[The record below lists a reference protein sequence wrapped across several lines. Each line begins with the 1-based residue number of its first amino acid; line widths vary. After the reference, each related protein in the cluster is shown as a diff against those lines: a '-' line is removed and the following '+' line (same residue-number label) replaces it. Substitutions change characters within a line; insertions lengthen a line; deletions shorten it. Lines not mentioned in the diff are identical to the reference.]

1 MQTRSGRFSIMFVVF
16 TALFC
21 FGLYSTARSILLQPI
36 SEDFS
41 VSYTGSGLMF
51 LISFLSVLLTNLAA
65 GRLMQRFGMR
75 VVYVASIAGISLVL
89 LVQSLAGDYLLFL
102 ASTFVLTLF
111 TSGQN
116 LAGNSIVATAFAG
129 DGGARLNLMH
139 VFYGLGSLAA
149 PLFVALLASGGEP
162 SVPHQLCAAA
172 LQPEGA
178 SGGLDWRGIFVVLAI
193 LFGSVLFWYPFYRF
207 RMQESAAVATGGAG
221 FRHALAD
228 RHLLKITLAVL
239 FAAGYEVSVSSW
251 LVYTL
256 EQGAGVSPAQAGLA
270 IAVFFAGLAA
280 GRASGSWLAKT
291 GRLDS
296 LLYPLAIVQALLAVS
311 SLLLLEALPGLFAL
325 AGLTS
330 SIFFPT
336 LFYKVAQECH
346 SSAAGAVYLTG
357 AGLGVALFPFL
368 VGVAGDL
375 IGIRWALVAAVI
387 CAIMLVPAIRS
398 VLGNRSQ
405 STGGAA

>member
-207 RMQESAAVATGGAG
+207 RMQESATVATGGAG

-311 SLLLLEALPGLFAL
+311 SLLFLEALPGLFAL

>member
-1 MQTRSGRFSIMFVVF
+1 MLTRSGRFSIMLVVF

-36 SEDFS
+36 SEDFG

-51 LISFLSVLLTNLAA
+51 LVSFLSVLVTNLAA
-65 GRLMQRFGMR
+65 GRLMQRYGMR

-89 LVQSLAGDYLLFL
+89 LVQSLSADYLLFL
-102 ASTFVLTLF
+102 LSTFVLTLF

-129 DGGARLNLMH
+129 DGGSRLNLMH

-149 PLFVALLASGGEP
+149 PLFTGFLGADRLEGV
-162 SVPHQLCAAA
+162 HQTIPAAIA
-172 LQPEGA
+172 DVLFPV
-178 SGGLDWRGIFVVLAI
+178 SGLDWRGIFAVLAL
-193 LFGSVLFWYPFYRF
+193 LFGLVLFWYPFYRF
-207 RMQESAAVATGGAG
+207 RMQEAATIAPGRAG
-221 FRHALAD
+221 FRHALGD
-228 RHLLKITLAVL
+228 RLLVKITVAVL
-239 FAAGYEVSVSSW
+239 FAAGYEVAVSSW

-256 EQGAGVSPAQAGLA
+256 EQGAGVSPGGAGLA

-280 GRASGSWLAKT
+280 GRASGSWLART
-291 GRLDS
+291 GRLNTI
-296 LLYPLAIVQALLAVS
+296 LFPLAIAQAVLALVS
-311 SLLLLEALPGLFAL
+311 LVAMDWMPGLFAL

-346 SSAAGAVYLTG
+346 ASASGAVYLTG
-357 AGLGVALFPFL
+357 AGLGV
-368 VGVAGDL
+368 
-375 IGIRWALVAAVI
+375 
-387 CAIMLVPAIRS
+387 
-398 VLGNRSQ
+398 
-405 STGGAA
+405 